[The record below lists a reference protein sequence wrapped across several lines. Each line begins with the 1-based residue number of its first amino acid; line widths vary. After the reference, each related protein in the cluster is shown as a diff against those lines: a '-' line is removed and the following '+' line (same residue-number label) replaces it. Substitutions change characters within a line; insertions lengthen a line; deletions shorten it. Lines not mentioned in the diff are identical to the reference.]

1 MRLQEALRQTG
12 LGIFLVFTLSRR
24 FVDPAPLGG
33 TADTPAANV
42 HEDSDVEQL
51 QTLKHS
57 IGNTL
62 AAMKAQAAAHAAE
75 VAKTAEA
82 IAASAASSQAN
93 STAALNSPQDTRS
106 LVQADEKEVSRESP
120 ALVTSA
126 PRPLPP
132 SLVPRGQAEVIHG
145 EHQRQNTPT
154 PPGVSGS
161 VPADSIIPPALQSP
175 EQLTFNGQR
184 RSYASRDL
192 SNAIERMD
200 KLAAYANAQ
209 YSPMDMAEYV
219 FRTGD
224 EKGVTL
230 AVEEFLQQGLMTR
243 DEAIAFLQEVKYNL
257 DYLQAHYIQNKER
270 ASRVQKALENA
281 EMQAQNR
288 AMVKDYQDMVE
299 PLKKRK
305 MEPVNDIQVS
315 NLIKESSQDTP
326 AHAGVGAVDVG
337 MGMFPEDA
345 DYEELLERLRVADF
359 LYTQYTLE
367 EVIYQLANVMFAQS
381 LARGSTQVQEAIQKF
396 TSFLEAEAAQGRI
409 SIPLEKKI
417 LDVLI
422 ASLSDTLTKHP
433 DLVPTAREG
442 LGGPALQPS
451 GRFLQELL
459 LSRAP
464 ARLPNQEPLRNHET
478 PSQLGLTKYMHR
490 A

>member
-1 MRLQEALRQTG
+1 MRLQEALRNTG
-12 LGIFLVFTLSRR
+12 LGIFLIFTLSRR

-75 VAKTAEA
+75 VAKTAAA
-82 IAASAASSQAN
+82 ISAAAASEAN
-93 STAALNSPQDTRS
+93 RTAAVNSPQNTGS
-106 LVQADEKEVSRESP
+106 LVQADETEVPRESP
-120 ALVTSA
+120 ASVTSA

-161 VPADSIIPPALQSP
+161 VPADSIVPPALQSP
-175 EQLTFNGQR
+175 GQPTFNGQR
-184 RSYASRDL
+184 RAYTSRDL

-270 ASRVQKALENA
+270 TSRVQKALENA

-288 AMVKDYQDMVE
+288 AMVKEYQDMME
-299 PLKKRK
+299 PLEKRK

-315 NLIKESSQDTP
+315 NLINKESSQDTP
-326 AHAGVGAVDVG
+326 ARGGVEVG
-337 MGMFPEDA
+337 MGIFPEDA

-381 LARGSTQVQEAIQKF
+381 LARGSAQVQEAIQKF

-464 ARLPNQEPLRNHET
+464 ARLPNQDPLRNLHET